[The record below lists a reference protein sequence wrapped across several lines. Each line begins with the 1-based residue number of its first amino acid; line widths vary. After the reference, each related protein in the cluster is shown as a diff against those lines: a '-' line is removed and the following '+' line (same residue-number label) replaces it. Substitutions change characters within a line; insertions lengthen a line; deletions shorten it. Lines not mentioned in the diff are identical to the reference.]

1 MTKPVRESLYDSE
14 AALRLVNTALEDMTG
29 ESTPVEAPAP
39 AVAKA
44 PSNLADFVSL
54 VVQGYSELNRV
65 LVSLKQSRDA
75 LEKSSVEK
83 LQHTHD
89 KLKEV
94 SAATEVAATDILN
107 GLERAS
113 TMVDDLDAAAT
124 GEASDSPAPGI
135 RNALRDELFALMG
148 HMQFQDI
155 TSQQLSYASA
165 VLTEMEARVQRLV
178 GILHPAVSEIVGTQ
192 LQYVPVAGPTWDPNA
207 TVNGREDRQA
217 VADEIVARHGTPHSV
232 KVIVP

>member
-1 MTKPVRESLYDSE
+1 MSTRPVRESLYDSE
-14 AALRLVNTALEDMTG
+14 AALRQVNTALEDMTG
-29 ESTPVEAPAP
+29 EVMPDEAPAP
-39 AVAKA
+39 GT
-44 PSNLADFVSL
+44 PTNLADFVSL

-75 LEKSSVEK
+75 LERSSVEK

-113 TMVDDLDAAAT
+113 VMVDELDAAAT
-124 GEASDSPAPGI
+124 GEPADSPAPGI
-135 RNALRDELFALMG
+135 RNNLRDELFALMG

-165 VLTEMEARVQRLV
+165 VLTEMEARVTRLV
-178 GILHPAVSEIVGTQ
+178 GILHPAVSEIVGNQ
-192 LQYVPVAGPTWDPNA
+192 LQAPVAGVTWDPDA
-207 TVNGREDRQA
+207 TLMRREDRQA
-217 VADEIVARHGTPHSV
+217 VADEIVASQGSTRS
-232 KVIVP
+232 

>member
-1 MTKPVRESLYDSE
+1 MSKPVRESLYDSE

-29 ESTPVEAPAP
+29 EAVPDHTPAAAPNAGP
-39 AVAKA
+39 T
-44 PSNLADFVSL
+44 NLADFVSL

-94 SAATEVAATDILN
+94 SQATEVAATDILN

-113 TMVDDLDAAAT
+113 TMVDELDAAAT
-124 GEASDSPAPGI
+124 NEAPDSPAPGI
-135 RNALRDELFALMG
+135 RNNLRDELFALMG

-165 VLTEMEARVQRLV
+165 VLTEMEARVTRLV

-192 LQYVPVAGPTWDPNA
+192 MQYVPAAGPTWDPNA
-207 TVNGREDRQA
+207 TLERREDRQA

-232 KVIVP
+232 KVIAP